1 MKRDA
6 CMGAE
11 MQMREANLVSFA
23 GAVCRADGVQ
33 RAADLSK
40 WMF

>member
-1 MKRDA
+1 MD
-6 CMGAE
+6 AE

-23 GAVCRADGVQ
+23 GAVWRAEGCRGP
-33 RAADLSK
+33 RTCSK